1 MSNTINSN
9 VAPPPRPAVEAAVF
23 PRPTSE
29 AAQPKSPES
38 VKAEPAPSAE
48 QARSELAQVLDEL
61 NEQSR
66 KEGRNL
72 NFSMD
77 DEVNRVVIT
86 VRQTETGE
94 VIRQIPSEAVLR
106 LAHNLKSIRGLLYNE
121 TS

>member
-1 MSNTINSN
+1 MSNTINTN
-9 VAPPPRPAVEAAVF
+9 VAPPPRPAVGTAALQ
-23 PRPTSE
+23 RPTVE
-29 AAQPKSPES
+29 AAQPKGPES
-38 VKAEPAPSAE
+38 VKAEPAPRSE
-48 QARSELAQVLDEL
+48 QSRTELAQLLDEL

>member
-1 MSNTINSN
+1 MSNTINTN
-9 VAPPPRPAVEAAVF
+9 VAPPPRPAVGTAALQ
-23 PRPTSE
+23 RPTVE
-29 AAQPKSPES
+29 AAQPKGPES
-38 VKAEPAPSAE
+38 VKAEPAPRSE
-48 QARSELAQVLDEL
+48 QARTELAQLLDEL

-77 DEVNRVVIT
+77 DEVNRLVIT